1 MADGPMHETSGGVSV
16 DGPASTSV
24 CSLRQTPGVS
34 YGWNRKVGTV
44 AVQVEPVL
52 D

>member
-1 MADGPMHETSGGVSV
+1 MVGGSMHETSGGVSV
-16 DGPASTSV
+16 DGPASASV
-24 CSLRQTPGVS
+24 SSFRQTPSVP

-44 AVQVEPVL
+44 AVHVEPVL

>member
-1 MADGPMHETSGGVSV
+1 MAGGAMCETNGGASV
-16 DGPASTSV
+16 DGLASASV
-24 CSLRQTPGVS
+24 CPFRRAPGVS

-52 D
+52 G